1 MCRHPCRYLAWY
13 GVQGIFLDE
22 GSNLCTAAPFY
33 DSLVAYIKAAL
44 PSAVTVLNWGVD
56 GPECFFT
63 TPNPVDIVL
72 NYENTYAEYV
82 AWAGPSAWVNKYNA
96 SRCVCAFGEGRLW
109 YAATGRV
116 SMYGYSS

>member
-1 MCRHPCRYLAWY
+1 M
-13 GVQGIFLDE
+13 QGIFLDE